1 MAKPSDLFNKTGTGG
16 VKGGKT
22 NPFAPIPGLTST
34 DKPVDDKEAA
44 KRLMEGAVDD
54 PSNVT
59 KKRDLGHGIHGSA
72 HAKGGAGGASQ
83 RPKV

>member
-16 VKGGKT
+16 AAGGKP
-22 NPFAPIPGLTST
+22 NPFAPIPGLS
-34 DKPVDDKEAA
+34 DKPADEKEAA

-59 KKRDLGHGIHGSA
+59 RKRDLGHNVHGDA